1 AGPLTPRPRQPA
13 APSAPSG
20 SQRQLEP
27 SPAQVREEIAT
38 IAEAFRLTQCGS
50 PPTSVEGL
58 RQTRDTL
65 SKHLQSDYREVRLLL
80 DRYNLTAISLQEV
93 EKRLCQLTGE
103 DDKEEY
109 DEDEDEGDDGDG
121 EGDDG
126 SDGDFDDGSAGP
138 FVDAE

>member
-1 AGPLTPRPRQPA
+1 
-13 APSAPSG
+13 
-20 SQRQLEP
+20 
-27 SPAQVREEIAT
+27 
-38 IAEAFRLTQCGS
+38 
-50 PPTSVEGL
+50 VEGL
-58 RQTRDTL
+58 RRTRDTL

-93 EKRLCQLTGE
+93 EKRLRQLTGE
-103 DDKEEY
+103 DDEEEY

-126 SDGDFDDGSAGP
+126 GDGDFDDGSAGP